1 LTRCARSGTKR
12 SSNPGFAAARAVV
25 SARVCSEVTK
35 RQAVLLL
42 FVIRISFVIRHS
54 PPAWKSYGLEAC
66 FVIVHLRVRSGLLR
80 GSKRRTSN
88 IKHRSGN
95 CANWTVDVGCSV
107 FDVCFCLLQVEES
120 PHSRRN
126 YIQSPHERR
135 AEASRHTPDLLS
147 PNTTTMTSRPG
158 REPLAI
164 KQCPAAS
171 V

>member
-1 LTRCARSGTKR
+1 MLRHC
-12 SSNPGFAAARAVV
+12 SSASLLWSSPGKQTPNA
-25 SARVCSEVTK
+25 
-35 RQAVLLL
+35 Q
-42 FVIRISFVIRHS
+42 H
-54 PPAWKSYGLEAC
+54 
-66 FVIVHLRVRSGLLR
+66 
-80 GSKRRTSN
+80 RTSN
-88 IKHRSGN
+88 ENRAHW
-95 CANWTVDVGCSV
+95 AFDVRCSV

-120 PHSRRN
+120 SHGRRY
-126 YIQSPHERR
+126 YIHKPQDSN